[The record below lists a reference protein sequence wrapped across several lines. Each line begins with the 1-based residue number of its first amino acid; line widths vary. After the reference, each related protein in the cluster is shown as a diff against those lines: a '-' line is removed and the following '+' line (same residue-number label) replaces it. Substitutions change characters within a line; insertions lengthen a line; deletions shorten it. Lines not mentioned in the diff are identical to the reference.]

1 MWRADADR
9 NDGPKAE
16 SQILDLDDSDYPA
29 RLRLIRKAPGTLY
42 VAGLLLPSDSRAI
55 AIVGSRQAD
64 ARAVSE
70 ATQLARSLAALGVT
84 IVSGLALGIDTAAHR
99 GALSAAD
106 GRTIAVVASGLDMT
120 FPSENR
126 ALDLLIRR
134 RGAVV
139 SQLPL
144 GTRPSRE
151 TFLARNEIIAGL
163 SAASVIVAAA
173 ERSGTRNEM
182 SHTLEQGKPVVF
194 WGPTMSGITWARQ
207 LVREGAGLFAESVED
222 LVQRLGGLTLDIVQG

>member
-1 MWRADADR
+1 MWRADVDR
-9 NDGPKAE
+9 GDRSEARTR
-16 SQILDLDDSDYPA
+16 ILAWDDPDYPA
-29 RLRLIRKAPGTLY
+29 RLRLIRKGPGTLY
-42 VAGLLLPSDSRAI
+42 VAGSLLPRDSRAI

-64 ARAVSE
+64 ARAVAE
-70 ATQLARSLAALGVT
+70 ATQLARSLAALGIT

-126 ALDLLIRR
+126 ALDFLIRR

-151 TFLARNEIIAGL
+151 AFLARNEIIAGL
-163 SAASVIVAAA
+163 SAASVVVAAA

-182 SHTLEQGKPVVF
+182 SHTMEQGKPVVF
-194 WGPTMSGITWARQ
+194 WGPTMASIAWARQ
-207 LVREGAGLFAESVED
+207 LVLEGAGFFAGSVED
-222 LVQRLGGLTLDIVQG
+222 LVRRLGGADT